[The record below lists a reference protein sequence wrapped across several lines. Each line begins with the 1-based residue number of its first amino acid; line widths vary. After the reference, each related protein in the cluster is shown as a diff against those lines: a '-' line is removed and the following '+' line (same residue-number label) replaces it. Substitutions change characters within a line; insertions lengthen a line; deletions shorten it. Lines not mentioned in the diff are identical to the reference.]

1 MTIVREFGGPLALVG
16 EGRVGETCSMTV
28 HLIWK
33 TLYWA
38 WILTEVLVLVVTRTR
53 RGGGDVQDRGSLIV
67 LWTVIFGAMFG
78 GSWVGA
84 VYQPAMFPAGHWLR
98 YVCLGLLMLGLAIR
112 WSAIYTLGKSF
123 SANVAIHST
132 QKLNQSGL
140 FRWMRH
146 PSYTGMM
153 LIFVAMGLA
162 TRNWVGLAMIVVL
175 PMAALLYRIHVEEV
189 ALTGA
194 FGAEYVEYSERT
206 KRLIPGIY

>member
-162 TRNWVGLAMIVVL
+162 TRNWVGLAIIVAL

>member
-1 MTIVREFGGPLALVG
+1 M
-16 EGRVGETCSMTV
+16 
-28 HLIWK
+28 LIHWIWMA
-33 TLYWA
+33 LYWA

-67 LWTVIFGAMFG
+67 LWVVIFSSMFVGSSAGAMYRPTAF
-78 GSWVGA
+78 
-84 VYQPAMFPAGHWLR
+84 QAGHWLR
-98 YVCLGLLMLGLAIR
+98 YACLGLLAVGLAIR
-112 WSAIYTLGKSF
+112 WTAIYTLGKAF

-132 QKLNQSGL
+132 QKLNVSGL

-153 LIFVAMGLA
+153 LIFLAMGLN
-162 TRNWVGLAMIVVL
+162 TRNWLGLGIIVLL
-175 PMAALLYRIHVEEV
+175 PAAALLYRIHVEEA

-194 FGAEYVEYSERT
+194 FGTEYVEYSART

>member
-132 QKLNQSGL
+132 QRLNQSGL
-140 FRWMRH
+140 FRVVRH
-146 PSYTGMM
+146 PSYSGLL
-153 LIFVAMGLA
+153 LIFLAMGLN
-162 TRNWVGLAMIVVL
+162 THNWLGLGIIVLL
-175 PMAALLYRIHVEEV
+175 PAAALVYRIHVEEV

-194 FGAEYVEYSERT
+194 FGAEYVAYSQRT

>member
-16 EGRVGETCSMTV
+16 VGGVGETCSMTV

-162 TRNWVGLAMIVVL
+162 TRNWVGLAIIVAL

>member
-162 TRNWVGLAMIVVL
+162 TRNWVGLAIIVAL

-194 FGAEYVEYSERT
+194 FGAEYVAYSQRT

>member
-162 TRNWVGLAMIVVL
+162 TRNWVGLAIIVAL
-175 PMAALLYRIHVEEV
+175 PMAALLYRIHVEEM